1 VESSSE
7 LVCCDLCV
15 RVCGRMPAECATG
28 SDLGICARASRPRAT
43 TPRRRARYETS
54 SSTGGS
60 GSGEVGEASEAAV
73 DAATEAARVVIGA
86 PRPRPPSCYRLL
98 CTARS
103 QTQCC
108 DWGSA
113 SLAAAACE
121 GPPKQA
127 GHVCAGMLD
136 RLERVSAGTRAMGG
150 PSPVATAGGGGEGGG
165 GAGGAESS
173 GARVAAG
180 RQAHALARARSEL
193 ECAREQ
199 HAEAVARSTE
209 LEAALSA
216 EQCVPPRPR
225 NWLSQTR

>member
-1 VESSSE
+1 
-7 LVCCDLCV
+7 
-15 RVCGRMPAECATG
+15 MPAECATG

-86 PRPRPPSCYRLL
+86 PRPRPPSCYHL

-150 PSPVATAGGGGEGGG
+150 PSPRDGSPAATAGGGGEGGG